1 MPALSA
7 TALLA
12 SVALL
17 AAGAALSFAQSLP
30 TGGSVAAGAATIA
43 TPSGTSLVVT
53 QTSRNAVINWRGF
66 SVAQGNAVTF
76 QNGSGATLNR
86 VVGNVPSRLDG
97 TITAT
102 GSLFLVNPAGVTI
115 GTTGRIATGGS
126 FLASTLDVPDADFM
140 KGGDLTFKGASTA
153 SVVNY
158 GEIGSLGGDVALIA
172 RKVENA
178 GTITAPNGTAAL
190 AAGYEVLVKDGDLDG
205 GKFVV
210 KVGGADTEAKTSGKI
225 RRRRPNCA
233 PTAVTSMRSR
243 ATPTA
248 SSPRPAPPRPAAV
261 SSSPPG
267 TAAAWR

>member
-1 MPALSA
+1 MPQQANVSLRIERNDVIERRVRGMFGGGLIRP
-7 TALLA
+7 LLA

-17 AAGAALSFAQSLP
+17 AAGAAPGFAQSLP
-30 TGGSVAAGAATIA
+30 TGGSVAAGTATIA

-66 SVAQGNAVTF
+66 SVTQGNAVTF

-140 KGGDLTFKGASTA
+140 
-153 SVVNY
+153 
-158 GEIGSLGGDVALIA
+158 
-172 RKVENA
+172 R
-178 GTITAPNGTAAL
+178 AA
-190 AAGYEVLVKDGDLDG
+190 
-205 GKFVV
+205 
-210 KVGGADTEAKTSGKI
+210 TSPSKA
-225 RRRRPNCA
+225 RRP
-233 PTAVTSMRSR
+233 R
-243 ATPTA
+243 A
-248 SSPRPAPPRPAAV
+248 
-261 SSSPPG
+261 
-267 TAAAWR
+267 W